1 MSDTPDAL
9 PRILI
14 VDDSRMVRAS
24 IIKQLRDRYD
34 CREEAD
40 GQSAWETLLVDSAIE
55 LVITDLGMPKLD
67 GFGLLE
73 RLRTSRIA
81 RLQRL
86 PVIVIS
92 GEEDDE
98 SREHARE
105 AGANDFITKGIGSAE
120 LLARLDSLRRLGETT
135 RELEASREALANQ
148 SPVDPSS
155 GLATRSY
162 LNWRGSQDIAL
173 ARRNHGGFSVMVVE
187 IDDFAGLT
195 ERRGAELTGLIARRL
210 RGILASKVRHEDTV
224 SEIAP
229 GRFAVLAPMSDMV
242 AACAF
247 ALRLQTAIDK
257 LVLSYR
263 NEKLRIGVSVGVASS
278 YVDGLRTLDEMIGL
292 AVERLEQA
300 QHAGGR
306 RVYGDRGEV
315 TREVVERL
323 LHDVVRIDHVL
334 GRLRLGDDADV
345 TERAPEII
353 AALLPLLAR
362 IDGAHGLQLPLDRL
376 EALAMRRLEDVPDG
390 D

>member
-1 MSDTPDAL
+1 MSEAQESL
-9 PRILI
+9 PRLLI

-40 GQSAWETLLVDSAIE
+40 GQSAWETLLIDSAIE
-55 LVITDLGMPKLD
+55 IVITDLGMPKLD

-73 RLRTSRIA
+73 RLRSSRIT

-92 GEEDDE
+92 GEEDDHSSE
-98 SREHARE
+98 RARE
-105 AGANDFITKGIGSAE
+105 AGASDFISKGIGSTE
-120 LLARLDSLRRLGETT
+120 LLARLDSLRKLGETT

-148 SPVDPSS
+148 SPVDPNS

-173 ARRNHGGFSVMVVE
+173 ARRNQGGFSVMVVA
-187 IDDFAGLT
+187 IDDFAGIT
-195 ERRGAELTGLIARRL
+195 EQRGVDLAALIARRL

-224 SEIAP
+224 SELDT

-242 AACAF
+242 ATCAF

-257 LVLSYR
+257 LVMSYR

-278 YVDGLRTLDEMIGL
+278 YVDGLKTLDEMIEL
-292 AVERLEQA
+292 AVERLGRAQA
-300 QHAGGR
+300 AGGR
-306 RVYGDRGEV
+306 RVFGDRGEV

-323 LHDVVRIDHVL
+323 LHDVVSIDQVL
-334 GRLRLGDDADV
+334 GRLRLGDDADLAA
-345 TERAPEII
+345 RAPEII

-362 IDGAHGLQLPLDRL
+362 IDSAHALELPLDRL
-376 EALAMRRLEDVPDG
+376 EALAMRRIEESPDG
-390 D
+390 E